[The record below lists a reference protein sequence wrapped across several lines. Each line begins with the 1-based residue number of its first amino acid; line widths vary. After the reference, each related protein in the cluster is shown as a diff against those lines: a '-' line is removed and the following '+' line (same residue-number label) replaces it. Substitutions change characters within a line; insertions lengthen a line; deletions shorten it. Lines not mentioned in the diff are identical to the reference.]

1 MKRLIKANID
11 DVANILSDIKNDSN
25 ELKDVYYNLF
35 NKLNELYD
43 KYPNLYKQIAMTVNL
58 PTNDDA
64 KHIGEFSEE
73 LIEILNHFK
82 DLDYLS
88 QFIN

>member
-1 MKRLIKANID
+1 MKRLVTANID
-11 DVANILSDIKNDSN
+11 EVANILSDIKNGSN

-43 KYPNLYKQIAMTVNL
+43 KYPSLYKQIAMTVEL

-64 KHIGEFSEE
+64 KHISEFNVE
-73 LIEILNHFK
+73 LIEILDHFK

-88 QFIN
+88 QFIK